1 MKLKTIILGVIKSRF
16 SPLLL
21 LITLGCAYLRVTTF
35 LQSTNTLLT
44 SDVYIRSSRSIFE
57 YALDK
62 NYRVKETSEW
72 HEVYTVT
79 EHSAYE
85 RIQKKR
91 LLIATLV
98 SSHKINTSLIE
109 RNFKH
114 IVPWGDLIVVLFGS
128 NVSTKHIH
136 FSDGNAT
143 EKVIVSKYAQPI
155 EDIVKERVENRQ
167 FTEIK
172 WASVDYDIH
181 PKPLLYLELLDYVEQ
196 YESIMV
202 IDDDILL
209 DTLNIPK
216 LLEKLACVKP
226 LVSQTAV
233 KSKPNR
239 YVPYLNYDA
248 RFTEKNYISSTF
260 VEMQCPIFNSKYF
273 KYFTENYIKPMIGPI
288 ALLGSDNGM
297 DNIWCQIARHY
308 SARYKG
314 HTNDF
319 CVVFAD
325 QHVLHLNLQTSR
337 LMGDSHPQQRLRNKE
352 LAHLF
357 FRKFQTNFTFGSIA
371 KPELKRFPAKCEK
384 N

>member
-1 MKLKTIILGVIKSRF
+1 M
-16 SPLLL
+16 
-21 LITLGCAYLRVTTF
+21 RVTTF
-35 LQSTNTLLT
+35 LQSTNTLLI

-57 YALDK
+57 YSLDK

-72 HEVYTVT
+72 PEVYTVT

-98 SSHKINTSLIE
+98 HTHKINTSLIE
-109 RNFKH
+109 RNFRH
-114 IVPWGDLIVVLFGS
+114 IVPCDLIVVLFGS
-128 NVSTKHIH
+128 IVSTKHIH
-136 FSDGNAT
+136 FSDGNET
-143 EKVIVSKYAQPI
+143 ERVIVSKHAQPI
-155 EDIVKERVENRQ
+155 DDIVKERVENRQ

-202 IDDDILL
+202 IDDDLLL
-209 DTLNIPK
+209 DTLNVSK
-216 LLEKLACVKP
+216 LLEKLACVEP
-226 LVSQTAV
+226 LISQTAV

-337 LMGDSHPQQRLRNKE
+337 LMGDSYPQQRLRNKE

-357 FRKFQTNFTFGSIA
+357 SRKFQTNFTFGSIA
-371 KPELKRFPAKCEK
+371 KAELKRFPAKCEK